1 VWLVN
6 NDRYQHQASIAVLK
20 IKRALQS
27 KIMLYPSLRRSL
39 SKIAHPERA
48 AALVGDDLCKPR
60 FGAVLTM
67 VRLTGALSLAKIS
80 LSPRLTRPVNDQIQ
94 WLADNHNGTKK
105 FKWISANIFPTNRE
119 TTAAGPNAWPKSP
132 KGDPNSTN

>member
-20 IKRALQS
+20 IKRALLS

-48 AALVGDDLCKPR
+48 AAVVGDDLCKPR
-60 FGAVLTM
+60 FRAVQTV
-67 VRLTGALSLAKIS
+67 VRFTGALSLAKIS
-80 LSPRLTRPVNDQIQ
+80 FSPRLTRPVNDQIQ
-94 WLADNHNGTKK
+94 WLADK
-105 FKWISANIFPTNRE
+105 FPTQRNKEVQMDISEHLSDEQGDDRRRAKRLAKI
-119 TTAAGPNAWPKSP
+119 T
-132 KGDPNSTN
+132 KG

>member
-1 VWLVN
+1 MWLVN

-20 IKRALQS
+20 IKRALLS

-67 VRLTGALSLAKIS
+67 VRLTGALSLENQPFAATHASSQRSNSMACRQPQRNKEVQMDIGEHLSDEQGDYRRRAKRLAKI
-80 LSPRLTRPVNDQIQ
+80 
-94 WLADNHNGTKK
+94 TK
-105 FKWISANIFPTNRE
+105 
-119 TTAAGPNAWPKSP
+119 G
-132 KGDPNSTN
+132 